1 MVMCLVVVHIMSDG
15 DGDGGDNDDHD
26 DDDDEE
32 GEEDVLHDNGAYNGC
47 YVSVG
52 FIV

>member
-1 MVMCLVVVHIMSDG
+1 MVMCLVVVHIMGDG
-15 DGDGGDNDDHD
+15 DGDGGDD
-26 DDDDEE
+26 DDE
-32 GEEDVLHDNGAYNGC
+32 GEEDVLYDNGAYNGC